1 LAGDATTLRSRP
13 DAVVDVSARL
23 LLAVLAVDA
32 ALMVL
37 LLSTKLDAPETRPTA
52 VIETSPVAA
61 TVDTELLALCAEL
74 TPATMPF
81 MLPMFRFSALLLLLT
96 LPVALCW
103 LLLAES
109 AEPVPTV
116 VVVILLLA
124 NNDAL
129 SWVPLSA
136 WALTK
141 AKSALAFAPL
151 APLASLAWLM
161 GLTVANKPPL
171 ATGKPDALTVML
183 LLAVLPL
190 AAAVSSLLF
199 KLSCEPLTPAA
210 VMATDNGVPETPALA
225 AIADGINVVSDSTV
239 TSCPVKY

>member
-1 LAGDATTLRSRP
+1 MDVACPEAMVALDKLLAGDATTLRSRP

-37 LLSTKLDAPETRPTA
+37 LLSTKLDAPETTPTA
-52 VIETSPVAA
+52 VMETSPVAA

-109 AEPVPTV
+109 AEPEPAV
-116 VVVILLLA
+116 V
-124 NNDAL
+124 
-129 SWVPLSA
+129 
-136 WALTK
+136 
-141 AKSALAFAPL
+141 
-151 APLASLAWLM
+151 
-161 GLTVANKPPL
+161 G
-171 ATGKPDALTVML
+171 
-183 LLAVLPL
+183 
-190 AAAVSSLLF
+190 
-199 KLSCEPLTPAA
+199 
-210 VMATDNGVPETPALA
+210 
-225 AIADGINVVSDSTV
+225 GI
-239 TSCPVKY
+239 